1 MRRITVGTDGTE
13 HGRSAVQWA
22 AHEAVL
28 RGAALDIVCAF
39 EWSWEAQYESGTE
52 NVDIARQLAEAV
64 TSKALAQARAVEP
77 AVVVDSDARCGN
89 TVMQLL
95 QAADETNADLI
106 VVGSRGHG
114 GFASLMLGSVS
125 QRIATHANRPVV
137 VVRGRAETAAGPI
150 AVGVDDSPA
159 ADLVLATAFEA
170 ARERGATLSVI
181 RTFLPP
187 APLWVGTDIVPTD
200 IDTPELDAAERERV
214 NEQLAPWRNKY
225 ADVLVE
231 TLLSHDSA
239 AAVLVGV
246 SHGAQ
251 LVVVGSRGRGALAGT
266 LLGSTGLQLLHHAD
280 CPVLIARAVP
290 EAAR

>member
-1 MRRITVGTDGTE
+1 
-13 HGRSAVQWA
+13 
-22 AHEAVL
+22 
-28 RGAALDIVCAF
+28 
-39 EWSWEAQYESGTE
+39 
-52 NVDIARQLAEAV
+52 
-64 TSKALAQARAVEP
+64 
-77 AVVVDSDARCGN
+77 
-89 TVMQLL
+89 
-95 QAADETNADLI
+95 
-106 VVGSRGHG
+106 
-114 GFASLMLGSVS
+114 
-125 QRIATHANRPVV
+125 V